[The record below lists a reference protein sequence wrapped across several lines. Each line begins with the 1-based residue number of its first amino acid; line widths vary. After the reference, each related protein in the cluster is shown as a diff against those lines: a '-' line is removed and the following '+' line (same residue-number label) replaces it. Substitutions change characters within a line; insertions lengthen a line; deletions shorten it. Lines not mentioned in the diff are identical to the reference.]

1 MLENPVDWLLI
12 AVFVIG
18 YLLITF
24 EQTVKINK
32 ATSALLMG
40 VVAWVVEFTREK
52 ASHHEK
58 IHFFGEHLSNIAE
71 VVIFIVGVLTIVEVI
86 NSHDGFRFINN
97 FLKTR
102 SKKKLFWI
110 SGTLAFFLSALLGS
124 LTMTIVLIA
133 LVNKI
138 ADQVEDRWILGS
150 GVVLAANA
158 GGVFSPVGDITS
170 TMLWIGGQLSSLK
183 MVVDLFLPSLVCGI
197 VALFCLQF
205 WLKGTF
211 PPDKEPF
218 EKPSSLSIGIF
229 CLGVGA
235 ILFVPIFK
243 GLTGLPPFMGIL
255 LGLSLVWLITDLLHK
270 AEDRQHLTMP
280 HIIGKLDFGGAIFFL
295 GILLAVNALETA
307 GILEKLAQGLLTLAP
322 TPTWIALGTGVV
334 SALIDNVP
342 LTAGLMG
349 MFSTETFPP
358 DHFFW
363 QLIAYSAGVGG
374 SVFLIGSASGVAL
387 MGLENVPFKWYLKRV
402 SIPALVAFIAGF
414 FIYKYL
420 ICPC

>member
-1 MLENPVDWLLI
+1 
-12 AVFVIG
+12 
-18 YLLITF
+18 
-24 EQTVKINK
+24 
-32 ATSALLMG
+32 
-40 VVAWVVEFTREK
+40 
-52 ASHHEK
+52 
-58 IHFFGEHLSNIAE
+58 
-71 VVIFIVGVLTIVEVI
+71 
-86 NSHDGFRFINN
+86 
-97 FLKTR
+97 
-102 SKKKLFWI
+102 
-110 SGTLAFFLSALLGS
+110 
-124 LTMTIVLIA
+124 
-133 LVNKI
+133 
-138 ADQVEDRWILGS
+138 
-150 GVVLAANA
+150 
-158 GGVFSPVGDITS
+158 
-170 TMLWIGGQLSSLK
+170 
-183 MVVDLFLPSLVCGI
+183 
-197 VALFCLQF
+197 
-205 WLKGTF
+205 
-211 PPDKEPF
+211 
-218 EKPSSLSIGIF
+218 
-229 CLGVGA
+229 
-235 ILFVPIFK
+235 
-243 GLTGLPPFMGIL
+243 MGIL

-363 QLIAYSAGVGG
+363 RLIAYSAGVGG